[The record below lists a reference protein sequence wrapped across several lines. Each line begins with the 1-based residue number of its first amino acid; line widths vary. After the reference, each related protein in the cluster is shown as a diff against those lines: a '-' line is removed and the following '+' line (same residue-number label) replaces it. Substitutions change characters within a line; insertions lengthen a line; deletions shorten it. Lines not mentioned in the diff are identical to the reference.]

1 MRGPA
6 RGAER
11 RSAAQGDAH
20 GEGAERSAPGFG
32 TELAGRYRFRL
43 MKSLGRGRFGAV
55 FLARCVDPDP
65 APGAPPE
72 RVAVKVFPC
81 GRREAHAL
89 RRELSALLAIR
100 HPRVPRL
107 HDWSTEGRHA
117 FVAMDHFERGSLAAR
132 LAPEARPEED
142 EVWRLLEDLLEALAI
157 AHQASILHLDVK
169 PSNVLIGDAG
179 FALSD
184 FGISEAARAGGVG
197 PRAKG
202 TPGYRA
208 PEQRDARYAALDGR
222 TDLYGAGATA
232 WAFATGLDLARR
244 LRLANPGAAAPG
256 AGLPSLDEL
265 RGDLSPSLRWLVAEL
280 LRADPEERPGSAC
293 EALARL
299 RAMSGRAE
307 PPHGSLGSAGERIAP
322 GEAQEL
328 VAGLVDPL
336 TVHACRDAALR
347 CRIVRLAPGEL
358 LCSQGEPSDSAYLL
372 LRGGI
377 LVEREGRPP
386 LRVTREGE
394 LIGEVAALTGRP
406 RTATLSADGP
416 TFVCVLNA
424 AQFERLVASHPGL
437 GVRLLRAMAE
447 RYATA
452 SPPAARCS
460 RSPRGS

>member
-6 RGAER
+6 RRGER
-11 RSAAQGDAH
+11 RSAAG
-20 GEGAERSAPGFG
+20 GAARREDEERAAAGFG
-32 TELAGRYRFRL
+32 TELTGKHHFRL
-43 MKSLGRGRFGAV
+43 MKQLGRGRFGAV
-55 FLARCVDPDP
+55 FLARCTDPDP
-65 APGAPPE
+65 ALGAPPE

-81 GRREAHAL
+81 GRREVHAL
-89 RRELSALLAIR
+89 RRELAALLAIR

-132 LAPEARPEED
+132 LAPETRPDED

-169 PSNVLIGDAG
+169 PSNVLIGDDG

-184 FGISEAARAGGVG
+184 FGISEAALAGGVL

-208 PEQRDARYAALDGR
+208 PEQRDERYSALDGR

-244 LRLANPGAAAPG
+244 LRLAKPGAGAPG

-299 RAMSGRAE
+299 RAISGRAE
-307 PPHGSLGSAGERIAP
+307 PPHAELGSAGER
-322 GEAQEL
+322 
-328 VAGLVDPL
+328 
-336 TVHACRDAALR
+336 
-347 CRIVRLAPGEL
+347 LAPGR
-358 LCSQGEPSDSAYLL
+358 SGGAPREPRRRRDGARL
-372 LRGGI
+372 
-377 LVEREGRPP
+377 
-386 LRVTREGE
+386 
-394 LIGEVAALTGRP
+394 P
-406 RTATLSADGP
+406 RRR
-416 TFVCVLNA
+416 A
-424 AQFERLVASHPGL
+424 AQPHRAPRAGRAAVQPGRALGLRL
-437 GVRLLRAMAE
+437 
-447 RYATA
+447 
-452 SPPAARCS
+452 PAAARRDPRRARRPARRCAS
-460 RSPRGS
+460 AAKAS